1 MSDNN
6 KKKKIMVAMSGGVD
20 SSAAALMM
28 KEQGWDIIGM
38 TMRLFDPP
46 EVEPGCK
53 SCCSL
58 KDAMDASTVAQRLDI
73 GFDVIEMREEFK
85 KEVIDRFISDYEKGL
100 TPNPCIECNR
110 RVKFEHLWRIAEKAG
125 CEAMATGHYAIVDRT
140 DPEHPVLRKSVNA
153 QKDQSYVLYMIPKE
167 MLRKIYFPLGVIAS
181 KDETRE
187 MVENA
192 GLQNFRKKDSQ
203 DICFVPDGDYAAFI
217 EHETGKEYPD
227 GDFVSEDG
235 TVMGRHRGLIH
246 YTIGQRKGLG
256 ISALPEPYY
265 VKRKD
270 TENNRVILATNDEL
284 FSRELE
290 ANDIN
295 WIVWEELPPT
305 IRCSAKIRYRHKE
318 QPCTVFIDNTDTSKA
333 RVVFDEPQRAITP
346 GQSVVFYDGDRVL
359 GGGLIL

>member
-1 MSDNN
+1 M
-6 KKKKIMVAMSGGVD
+6 KKKVVVGMSGGVD
-20 SSAAALMM
+20 SSVCAWLL
-28 KEQGWDIIGM
+28 KEQGYEVIGA
-38 TMRLFDPP
+38 TMQIWQAD
-46 EVEPGCK
+46 ECKVERDG
-53 SCCSL
+53 SCCGISAVE
-58 KDAMDASTVAQRLDI
+58 DARRVAECLDI
-73 GFDVIEMREEFK
+73 PYYVMNFRDTFQ
-85 KEVIDRFISDYEKGL
+85 KEVIDRFTGSYLKGL
-100 TPNPCIECNR
+100 TPNPCIACNR
-110 RVKFEHLWRIAEKAG
+110 YVKWGAFLERCRQIGADYI
-125 CEAMATGHYAIVDRT
+125 ATGHYARVMQLPNGRYT
-140 DPEHPVLRKSVNA
+140 VQKSVTTE
-153 QKDQSYVLYMIPKE
+153 KDQTYVLYSLTQDELSATLMPVGDYTKPEI
-167 MLRKIYFPLGVIAS
+167 RKIAEDLNLPIAH
-181 KDETRE
+181 
-187 MVENA
+187 
-192 GLQNFRKKDSQ
+192 KKDSQ
-203 DICFVPDGDYAAFI
+203 DICFVEDGDYAGFI
-217 EHETGKEYPD
+217 QREKGTLGQPGPFKTLD
-227 GDFVSEDG
+227 GQIVGQHTG
-235 TVMGRHRGLIH
+235 TVQ